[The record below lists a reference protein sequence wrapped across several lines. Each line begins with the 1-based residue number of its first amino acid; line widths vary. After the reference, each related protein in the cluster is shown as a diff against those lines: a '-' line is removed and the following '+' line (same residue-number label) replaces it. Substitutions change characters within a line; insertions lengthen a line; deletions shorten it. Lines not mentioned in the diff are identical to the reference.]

1 MSMRCRVNNKT
12 TPLEVCGMTPKEE
25 DMEAKE
31 DTKVVEDI
39 EAEEGVDEHLAED
52 KDKSSVITTDNRDTS
67 HETVR

>member
-1 MSMRCRVNNKT
+1 
-12 TPLEVCGMTPKEE
+12 MTPKEE